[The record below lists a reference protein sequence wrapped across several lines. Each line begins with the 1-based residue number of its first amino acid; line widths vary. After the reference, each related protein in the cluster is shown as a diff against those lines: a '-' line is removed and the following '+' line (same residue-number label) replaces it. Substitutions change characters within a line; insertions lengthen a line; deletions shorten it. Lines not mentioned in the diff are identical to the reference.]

1 MKRVL
6 RELDCCV
13 CYEAL
18 RDPVYL
24 HGCGHSVCLNCARV
38 MLASDDLSVTC
49 PLDKSKTYF
58 SLSPNGDV
66 VMPLNRPV
74 MAIYEA
80 VDVHLRYC
88 EVCERRL
95 VAMVCSFDQLRLCES
110 CAKRHKATRHMRSHL
125 VYCAASQS
133 LCPEHHR
140 RTLWMCFT
148 EGRLLCCECG
158 DFGEL
163 HRLCQ
168 VVTLAKART
177 RLLGMLRRAER
188 KAAGLLELAKGTAE
202 LSELPVSLQRQSLE
216 LRSLRQSLARGP
228 SAWVAAFRHC
238 LEISRCQQ
246 AVARTVQVQAR
257 SRTV

>member
-1 MKRVL
+1 
-6 RELDCCV
+6 
-13 CYEAL
+13 
-18 RDPVYL
+18 VYL
-24 HGCGHSVCLNCARV
+24 QGCGHSVCLRCARA
-38 MLASDDLSVTC
+38 MLAPEDLSVAC
-49 PLDKSKTYF
+49 PLDKIKTQF
-58 SLSPNGDV
+58 NLSSSGDV
-66 VMPLNRPV
+66 IMPLNRPV

-95 VAMVCSFDQLRLCES
+95 VAMVCAYDMLRLCEV
-110 CAKRHKATRHMRSHL
+110 CAKRHKATRHLRSHL

-168 VVTLAKART
+168 VVSLAKART
-177 RLLGMLRRAER
+177 KLLGMLRRAER
-188 KAAGLLELAKGTAE
+188 KAEGLIDLAKGLAE
-202 LSELPVSLQRQSLE
+202 LSELPLSLQRQSLE
-216 LRSLRQSLARGP
+216 LRSLRHSLARGP
-228 SAWVAAFRHC
+228 STWVSTFRHC
-238 LEISRCQQ
+238 LEVSRCQQ
-246 AVARTVQVQAR
+246 ALARSMQVQAR

>member
-1 MKRVL
+1 M
-6 RELDCCV
+6 
-13 CYEAL
+13 
-18 RDPVYL
+18 YL
-24 HGCGHSVCLNCARV
+24 QGCGHSLCLSCARA
-38 MLASDDLSVTC
+38 MLASEDLSVAC
-49 PLDKSKTYF
+49 PLDKIKTQF
-58 SLSPNGDV
+58 NLSPSGDV
-66 VMPLNRPV
+66 IMPLNRPV

-95 VAMVCSFDQLRLCES
+95 VAMVCAYDMLRLCEV
-110 CAKRHKATRHMRSHL
+110 CAKRHKATRHLRSHL
-125 VYCAASQS
+125 VYCAASHS

-168 VVTLAKART
+168 VVPLAKART
-177 RLLGMLRRAER
+177 KLLGMLRRAER
-188 KAAGLLELAKGTAE
+188 KAEGLIDQAKGLAE
-202 LSELPVSLQRQSLE
+202 LSELPLSLQRQSLE
-216 LRSLRQSLARGP
+216 LRSLRHSLARGP
-228 SAWVAAFRHC
+228 STWVSTFRHC
-238 LEISRCQQ
+238 LEMSRCQQ
-246 AVARTVQVQAR
+246 ALARSIQVQAR